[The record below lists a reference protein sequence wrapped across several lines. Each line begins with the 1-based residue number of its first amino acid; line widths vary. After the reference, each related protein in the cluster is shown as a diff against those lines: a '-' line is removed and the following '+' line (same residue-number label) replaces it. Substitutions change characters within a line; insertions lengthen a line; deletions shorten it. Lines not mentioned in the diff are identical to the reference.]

1 MPEGA
6 NERIGAGVM
15 RRLRDASLRRKM
27 TAIVMITSL
36 FALATAATGFVLYD
50 RVSFR
55 DGLVNERSL
64 LADMVGATSMA
75 ALAFKDQV
83 EGQEILKALRV
94 EPHVIGAAI
103 YDAQAE
109 PFAIYTRAG
118 GPPFAAPRAA
128 SDQAIFR
135 DGHLLVFRR
144 IALDGRTIGTV
155 HIESDLDELQSRLRR
170 YVAIVLAVTAAASL
184 VALLLLSPLQGII
197 SRPILDMVATAR
209 RISDQKDFSVR
220 ASKHGDD
227 EIGALVD
234 AFNVMLD
241 RVQQRDDETRDARNH
256 AETANR
262 AKSAFLTNMSHELRT
277 PLNGII
283 GYSEMLTEEAHDRG
297 LEDLVP
303 DLERIQTAGK
313 HLLSLINDILD
324 LSKIEA
330 GKMQLHIE
338 RFGVLPMI
346 RDVVSTVQPL
356 AAKNGN
362 TLTLDLPKDADRL
375 AIVSDLMKI
384 RQSLWNLLSNAS
396 KFTQGGRVS
405 LSVRQHTV
413 AGTPWITFAVGDTGI
428 GMTPEHLGRLFEEFV
443 QADSSTTRRYGGTG
457 LGLAISRRLCR
468 QLGGEITVDSELGV
482 GSTFAIHLPCVA
494 VERGAASALLAP
506 SA

>member
-1 MPEGA
+1 V
-6 NERIGAGVM
+6 RVV

-27 TAIVMITSL
+27 TAIVMMTSL

-50 RVSFR
+50 RISFR

-64 LADMVGATSMA
+64 LADMVGATSVA
-75 ALAFKDQV
+75 ALAFQDQV
-83 EGQEILKALRV
+83 EGREILKALRV
-94 EPHVIGAAI
+94 EPHVIGAAV
-103 YDAQAE
+103 YDLQGE
-109 PFAIYTRAG
+109 PFAIYTRDG
-118 GPPFAAPRAA
+118 ELPFAPPRAA
-128 SDQAIFR
+128 SDRAIFQ

-144 IALDGRTIGTV
+144 IVLDGKTIGTV
-155 HIESDLDELQSRLRR
+155 HIESDLDELQVRLRR
-170 YVAIVLAVTAAASL
+170 YIAIVMGVTAAAL
-184 VALLLLSPLQGII
+184 LIALLLLSPLQGII
-197 SRPILDMVATAR
+197 SRPVLDMVATAR
-209 RISDQKDFSVR
+209 RISEQKDFSVR
-220 ASKHGDD
+220 ASKYGDD

-234 AFNVMLD
+234 AFNAMLD
-241 RVQQRDDETRDARNH
+241 RVQQRDDEARDARTH

-297 LEDLVP
+297 FEDLVP

-330 GKMQLHIE
+330 GKMQLNIE
-338 RFGVLPMI
+338 HFAVLPMI
-346 RDVVSTVQPL
+346 RDVISTVQPL

-362 TLTLDLPKDADRL
+362 TLTLDLPRDADRIAL
-375 AIVSDLMKI
+375 VSDLMKI

-396 KFTQGGRVS
+396 KFTEGGRVS

-428 GMTPEHLGRLFEEFV
+428 GMTPDHLGRLFEEFV
-443 QADSSTTRRYGGTG
+443 QADSSTARRYGGTG

-468 QLGGEITVDSELGV
+468 QLGGEITVDSEPGV

-494 VERGAASALLAP
+494 VESDATLAQLAP

>member
-1 MPEGA
+1 
-6 NERIGAGVM
+6 M
-15 RRLRDASLRRKM
+15 RRLRDASLRRKV

-36 FALATAATGFVLYD
+36 VALSMAATGFVLYD
-50 RVSFR
+50 RISFR
-55 DGLVNERSL
+55 NGLVNQRSL
-64 LADMVGATSMA
+64 LADMVGATSLA

-83 EGQEILKALRV
+83 EGREILKALRV

-103 YDAQAE
+103 YDAEGE
-109 PFAIYTRAG
+109 PFAIYTRG
-118 GPPFAAPRAA
+118 GGSPFAAPQVA
-128 SDQAIFR
+128 SDQAIFQN
-135 DGHLLVFRR
+135 DHLLVFRR
-144 IALDGRTIGTV
+144 IVVDGKTVGTV

-170 YVAIVLAVTAAASL
+170 YVAIVIAVTAAASL
-184 VALLLLSPLQGII
+184 VALLLLSPLQGIV
-197 SRPILDMVATAR
+197 SDPILDMVATAR

-220 ASKHGDD
+220 ATKYGDD
-227 EIGALVD
+227 EIGALAD
-234 AFNVMLD
+234 AFNAMLD
-241 RVQQRDDETRDARNH
+241 RVQQRDDEAHEARTH

-277 PLNGII
+277 PLNSII
-283 GYSEMLTEEAHDRG
+283 GYSEMLTEEAQDRG

-313 HLLSLINDILD
+313 HLLHLINDILD

-330 GKMQLHIE
+330 GKMELHIE

-346 RDVVSTVQPL
+346 RDVISTVQPL

-362 TLTLDLPKDADRL
+362 TLTLDLPRDADRI

-384 RQSLWNLLSNAS
+384 RQSLWNLLSNAT
-396 KFTQGGRVS
+396 KFTHGGRVS

-413 AGTPWITFAVGDTGI
+413 AGMPWITFAVGDTGI
-428 GMTPEHLGRLFEEFV
+428 GITPENVGRLFEEFV

-468 QLGGEITVDSELGV
+468 QLGGEISVDSAPGV

-494 VERGAASALLAP
+494 VESGATLAMAAR
-506 SA
+506 SV

>member
-1 MPEGA
+1 
-6 NERIGAGVM
+6 M
-15 RRLRDASLRRKM
+15 RRLRDASLSRKL

-36 FALATAATGFVLYD
+36 FALAMAATGFVLYD

-55 DGLVNERSL
+55 DGLVNQRSL

-83 EGQEILKALRV
+83 EGRELLKALRV

-103 YDAQAE
+103 YDAQGE
-109 PFAIYTRAG
+109 PFAIYRRDG
-118 GPPFAAPRAA
+118 EPPFAAPPVA
-128 SDQAIFR
+128 SDRAVFQN
-135 DGHLLVFRR
+135 GHLLVFRR
-144 IALDGRTIGTV
+144 IVLDGKTIGTV

-170 YVAIVLAVTAAASL
+170 YIAIVMGVTAVSSL
-184 VALLLLSPLQGII
+184 LALLLLSPLQGIV
-197 SRPILDMVATAR
+197 SRPILDMGATAR

-220 ASKHGDD
+220 ASKYGDD

-234 AFNVMLD
+234 AFNAMLD
-241 RVQQRDDETRDARNH
+241 RVQQRDDEAREARTH

-262 AKSAFLTNMSHELRT
+262 AKSAFLANMSHELRT

-297 LEDLVP
+297 LDDLVP

-313 HLLSLINDILD
+313 HLLNLINDILD

-330 GKMQLHIE
+330 GKMRLHIE
-338 RFGVLPMI
+338 RFDVLPLI
-346 RDVVSTVQPL
+346 RDVVSTVQPM

-362 TLTLDLPKDADRL
+362 TLTLDLPNDADRL

-396 KFTQGGRVS
+396 KFTHGGRVS
-405 LSVRQHTV
+405 LSVRQQMV
-413 AGTPWITFAVGDTGI
+413 AGAPWITFAVGDTGI
-428 GMTPEHLGRLFEEFV
+428 GLTPEQIGRLFEEFV

-457 LGLAISRRLCR
+457 LGLAISRRFCR
-468 QLGGEITVDSELGV
+468 QLGGEITVESAPGG
-482 GSTFAIHLPCVA
+482 GSTFVIHLPCVT
-494 VERGAASALLAP
+494 VENEATLELAP

>member
-1 MPEGA
+1 MK
-6 NERIGAGVM
+6 
-15 RRLRDASLRRKM
+15 RLRDASLRRKM

-36 FALATAATGFVLYD
+36 FAVGTAATGFVLYD

-55 DGLVNERSL
+55 NGLVNERSL
-64 LADMVGATSMA
+64 LADMVGATSIA

-83 EGQEILKALRV
+83 EGREILQALRV

-103 YDAQAE
+103 YDAQGE
-109 PFAIYTRAG
+109 PFAIYARADATG
-118 GPPFAAPRAA
+118 FVAPRVA
-128 SDQAIFR
+128 SNLANFQN
-135 DGHLLVFRR
+135 GHLLVFRR
-144 IALDGRTIGTV
+144 IVLDGKTIGTV
-155 HIESDLDELQSRLRR
+155 HIESDLDELQARLRR
-170 YVAIVLAVTAAASL
+170 YVTIVMGVTAAASL

-197 SRPILDMVATAR
+197 SRPILEMVATAR

-241 RVQQRDDETRDARNH
+241 RVQQRDDEARDARNH
-256 AETANR
+256 AESANR

-297 LEDLVP
+297 LDDLVP
-303 DLERIQTAGK
+303 DLERIQFAGK

-330 GKMQLHIE
+330 GKMELHIE
-338 RFGVLPMI
+338 RFEVLPMI

-362 TLTLDLPKDADRL
+362 TLTLDLPEDAGQL

-396 KFTQGGRVS
+396 KFTQGGRLS
-405 LSVRQHTV
+405 LSVQQHTV

-428 GMTPEHLGRLFEEFV
+428 GMTPEHLGKLFEEFV

-457 LGLAISRRLCR
+457 LGLAISRRFCR
-468 QLGGEITVDSELGV
+468 QLGGEITVDSVLGV
-482 GSTFAIHLPCVA
+482 GSTFAIHLPCVT
-494 VERGAASALLAP
+494 VESGAALARLATP
-506 SA
+506 A